1 MRYAKTDLALR
12 DGAMLT
18 LRSAVPED
26 AEAML
31 AFLQRIAVESPYLL
45 REPEECH
52 LPAEQERE
60 FLQSTAD
67 APRGLMLLGLCDGE
81 LAGSCSFSPVGP
93 FQRVGHR
100 CEVSVALYQ
109 KFWGK
114 GIGTAMMTAAL
125 KAAKAAGYEQAE
137 LTVVAGNK
145 AAVALYEKLGFAR
158 CGTLPR
164 QMKYT
169 DGSYADMFWMMK
181 PL

>member
-12 DGAMLT
+12 DGAVLT

-31 AFLQRIAVESPYLL
+31 AFLQGIAVESPYLL
-45 REPEECH
+45 REPEECRM
-52 LPAEQERE
+52 PAEQERE

-67 APRGLMLLGLCDGE
+67 APRGLMLLGSCDGE

-114 GIGTAMMTAAL
+114 GIGTRMLTAVL
-125 KAAKAAGYEQAE
+125 EQAKAAGFEQAE
-137 LTVVAGNK
+137 LTVVADNQ
-145 AAVALYEKLGFAR
+145 AAVALYEKLGFEC

-164 QMKYT
+164 NMKYA
-169 DGSYADMFWMMK
+169 DGHYADVYWMVK
-181 PL
+181 YL